1 MTTVREVLFSV
12 PGDEAEAISTAQG
25 ALQVKNVNAAPILLA
40 QVGRQLEFEVGEVL
54 VQAWKARSA
63 LADAARQTL
72 AEPGTVR
79 RVKLALYGLPWEYEM
94 DFEIRLSG
102 KRIATVTVQVGL
114 DLEVTA
120 LNATVQRGRLV
131 TIDGGHYK
139 VTATLSIH
147 NLPLLSRERTF
158 SLPYELK
165 VGDGIPLTQ

>member
-1 MTTVREVLFSV
+1 MTTVREVLFGA
-12 PGDEAEAISTAQG
+12 PGDEAAAISTAEG
-25 ALQVKNVNAAPILLA
+25 TLRIKNVNAAPVLLA

-79 RVKLALYGLPWEYEM
+79 RVKLAVYGLPWEYEM

-102 KRIATVTVQVGL
+102 KRIATVTVQVSL

-131 TIDGGHYK
+131 TVDGGQYK
-139 VTATLSIH
+139 VGATLSIH
-147 NLPLLSRERTF
+147 QVPLLARERTF

-165 VGDGIPLTQ
+165 TGDGIALI